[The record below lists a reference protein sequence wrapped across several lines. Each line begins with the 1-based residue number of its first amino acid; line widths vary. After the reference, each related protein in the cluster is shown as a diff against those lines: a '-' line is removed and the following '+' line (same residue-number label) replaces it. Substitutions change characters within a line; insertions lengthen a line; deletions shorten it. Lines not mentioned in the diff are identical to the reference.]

1 MSVVTEFIAVVL
13 ITLLAVIS
21 PGADFAI
28 VTKNSYLY
36 GRKTGVLTSLGISI
50 GVLIHVFYT
59 LCAISFVLI
68 YTPQFL
74 KVIKYLGAIYLIY
87 IGYKTF
93 MQQPIQT
100 ENMNNI
106 GLSHLNA
113 FKYGFFTNVLNLKT
127 TLFVMSTYTQIV
139 SSSTSFSILVGYGAF
154 MSLAHFIW
162 FSMVSMLFSTVP
174 LREQMLGNQL
184 KINRV
189 IGVFLCLFGLFLFFS
204 N

>member
-1 MSVVTEFIAVVL
+1 VVTEFIAVVL

-106 GLSHLNA
+106 GLSYLNA
-113 FKYGFFTNVLNLKT
+113 FKYGFFTNVLNPKT

-139 SSSTSFSILVGYGAF
+139 SSSTSFPIFVGYGAF

-174 LREQMLGNQL
+174 LREKMLGNQL

>member
-1 MSVVTEFIAVVL
+1 MTEFIAVVL

-21 PGADFAI
+21 PGADFVI
-28 VTKNSYLY
+28 VTRNSYLY

-74 KVIKYLGAIYLIY
+74 KVIKYLGAVYLIY

-93 MQQPIQT
+93 IQQPIQT
-100 ENMNNI
+100 ENMDNI

-113 FKYGFFTNVLNLKT
+113 FKYGFFTNVLNPKT

-139 SSSTSFSILVGYGAF
+139 SSSTSFPILVGYGAF

-162 FSMVSMLFSTVP
+162 FSMVSMLFSTVT
-174 LREQMLGNQL
+174 LREKMLGNQL

>member
-1 MSVVTEFIAVVL
+1 MTEFIAVVL

-106 GLSHLNA
+106 GLSYLNA
-113 FKYGFFTNVLNLKT
+113 FKYGFFTNVLNPKT

-139 SSSTSFSILVGYGAF
+139 SSSTSFPIFVGYGAF

-174 LREQMLGNQL
+174 LREKMLGNQL